1 MFNKYLRKGGV
12 DMARPKISKEMK
24 IKVLEKQL
32 EDTKKLLNE
41 AERRNQDMDT
51 EIHRLQMVIAGM
63 DQQQSDT
70 VYQVNV
76 IEQCIIAKENKK
88 AVYPGRPKKI
98 TSEMIEAM
106 LALHEKGYS
115 IRKIAEGMNVSV
127 GTVHRYLQM

>member
-1 MFNKYLRKGGV
+1 
-12 DMARPKISKEMK
+12 MARPKISKEMK

>member
-41 AERRNQDMDT
+41 AERRNQDMDA